1 MYLINTGNIH
11 VSKNITEVA
20 KILVEEGIYSSLDMV
35 PVYDEHTIGIEDVYG
50 DIESELDR
58 VVDRCNTLGIELTG
72 NIDYVGD
79 AEGRYLIGK
88 KVESL
93 SKRDLIIRD
102 APVST
107 LLKELE
113 RRGVYLMNE
122 TSEKPTLVAYDIKW
136 DTDGDEEVL
145 HDLPKGIL
153 IPDGMVDDEEIS
165 DYVSAET
172 GFCHTGFKLGIR
184 FRGQIC
190 PFNYEQ
196 INENVFRFEIH
207 NFFLESNS
215 LKYSLI
221 GEYNRLAKGWN
232 LILTSMTATFDL
244 DVLGIT
250 KSEIEAIKEIC
261 TNRIMSETGS
271 DSYEID
277 QMLTISSVHVSQ
289 STREL
294 LDEVIDDTCCVPM
307 PPVYEKS
314 GYGWFVACLPDY
326 DNESLGVSL
335 EDYPADLAAAMRLAK
350 EHGCIWL
357 CIDCVE
363 INKDLRNC
371 LKGAGY
377 RVVGDDFLT
386 YSTMKQYDLIVMNPP
401 FSNGDA
407 HLLKALKMQQR

>member
-1 MYLINTGNIH
+1 MYLINTGSIYA
-11 VSKNITEVA
+11 SKNVTDVA
-20 KILVEEGIYSSLDMV
+20 KILVEEGIYSSLDIV
-35 PVYDEHTIGIEDVYG
+35 PVYDEQEIGIGDVYG
-50 DIESELDR
+50 DIENKLDR
-58 VVDRCNTLGIELTG
+58 VVDKCNVLGISLSGEV
-72 NIDYVGD
+72 DYTGD
-79 AEGRYLIGK
+79 AEGKYVIGK
-88 KVESL
+88 SIEDL
-93 SKRDLIIRD
+93 SKEECAIRD
-102 APVST
+102 ATVFT
-107 LLKELE
+107 LLEELK
-113 RRGVYLMNE
+113 RRGVYIKNE
-122 TSEKPTLVAYDIKW
+122 ASTKPALVAYDIKW

-145 HDLPKGIL
+145 HDLPKEIL

-165 DYVSAET
+165 DYVSDET
-172 GFCHTGFKLGIR
+172 GFCHAGFKLGIR

-190 PFNYEQ
+190 PFDYEQ

-207 NFFLESNS
+207 DFSLESNS
-215 LKYSLI
+215 LKYSLT
-221 GEYNRLAKGWN
+221 GEYSRLAKGWN

-250 KSEIEAIKEIC
+250 RSETEAIKEIC
-261 TNRIMSETGS
+261 MNRIMSETGS

-326 DNESLGVSL
+326 DNESLRVTL

-357 CIDCVE
+357 CIDCDGPEVDE
-363 INKDLRNC
+363 LEK
-371 LKGAGY
+371 
-377 RVVGDDFLT
+377 FE
-386 YSTMKQYDLIVMNPP
+386 
-401 FSNGDA
+401 
-407 HLLKALKMQQR
+407 

>member
-35 PVYDEHTIGIEDVYG
+35 PVYDKQTIDIEDVYG

-58 VVDRCNTLGIELTG
+58 VVDRCNALGVELTG

-102 APVST
+102 ASVST

-136 DTDGDEEVL
+136 DTDGDKDVLDNLPTEIIIPEE
-145 HDLPKGIL
+145 
-153 IPDGMVDDEEIS
+153 MVDGEEIF
-165 DYVSAET
+165 DYVSDET
-172 GFCHTGFKLGIR
+172 GFCHAGFKLGIR

-207 NFFLESNS
+207 NFSLESNS

-232 LILTSMTATFDL
+232 LILTSMTVTFDL

-250 KSEIEAIKEIC
+250 RSEIEAIKEIC
-261 TNRIMSETGS
+261 MNRIISETGS

-277 QMLTISSVHVSQ
+277 QMLTISSAHVSQ

-294 LDEVIDDTCCVPM
+294 LDKVINDTCCVPM

-326 DNESLGVSL
+326 DEESLGVT
-335 EDYPADLAAAMRLAK
+335 YPADLAAAMKLAK

-357 CIDCVE
+357 CIDCDGPE
-363 INKDLRNC
+363 MDE
-371 LKGAGY
+371 LKLY
-377 RVVGDDFLT
+377 
-386 YSTMKQYDLIVMNPP
+386 
-401 FSNGDA
+401 
-407 HLLKALKMQQR
+407 

>member
-102 APVST
+102 ASVST

-165 DYVSAET
+165 DYVSDET

-215 LKYSLI
+215 LKYSLT

-244 DVLGIT
+244 DALGIT
-250 KSEIEAIKEIC
+250 RSEIEAIKEIC
-261 TNRIMSETGS
+261 MNRIISETGS

-314 GYGWFVACLPDY
+314 DYGWFVACFPDY
-326 DNESLGVSL
+326 DNESLGVTL

-357 CIDCVE
+357 CIDCDGPEVDE
-363 INKDLRNC
+363 
-371 LKGAGY
+371 LK
-377 RVVGDDFLT
+377 
-386 YSTMKQYDLIVMNPP
+386 P
-401 FSNGDA
+401 FV
-407 HLLKALKMQQR
+407 